1 MFECEKSLYL
11 QIELSFENIFT
22 NKKSDNMNN
31 ATFFFAQPK
40 NEPVFSYAP
49 NSKERILLENELNK
63 QYNECIE
70 IPLIIGGKE
79 VKTGNVAEVVMP
91 TEHSHVLAKFHKAD
105 KEHVRAAIASALE
118 ARKKWEKVDWIDRCS
133 VMLKAAEL
141 LATKY
146 RYVIN
151 ASTML
156 GQGKNPFQAEI
167 DSACETIDFLRFN
180 AYYAS
185 KIYAQ
190 QPLSDAGAINRLEY
204 RPLEGFVYAVSP
216 FNFTS
221 IACNLNI
228 SPVLMGNVTI
238 WKPATTA
245 VLSNY
250 YLMKILQEAGVP
262 DGVINFLPGDG
273 ATISDVVFS
282 SPDFAGV
289 HFTGSTRTF
298 NNFWKLIGE
307 NINNYKTYPKIVG
320 ETGGKDFIFAHKS
333 ADCRQLAVAIV
344 RGAFEYQGQKCSA
357 ASRAYVPKEIWN
369 ETFENIKEM
378 IPEIKMGSSMGL
390 SNFMNSVIDE
400 KSFDT
405 IMQYVERAKASK
417 EAEIAIGGNADKSIG
432 YFIEPTII
440 LTSNPNYET
449 MNTELFGPVITIYL
463 YDGDKYEET
472 LALCD
477 STSPYGLTGSIF
489 AHSRY
494 DIETAMQAL
503 RYAAGNFYIND
514 KPTGAVVGNQ
524 PFGGARAS
532 GTNDKAGSEL
542 NLYRWVSPRCIKE
555 TLNAP
560 TDFSY
565 PFMKE

>member
-1 MFECEKSLYL
+1 
-11 QIELSFENIFT
+11 
-22 NKKSDNMNN
+22 MNN

-79 VKTGNVAEVVMP
+79 IKTGNVAEVVMP

-190 QPLSDAGAINRLEY
+190 QPLSDSGAINRLEY

-250 YLMKILQEAGVP
+250 YLMKVLQEAGVP

-333 ADCRQLAVAIV
+333 ADCQQLAVAIV

-357 ASRAYVPKEIWN
+357 ASRAYVPKEIWE
-369 ETFENIKEM
+369 ETFGYIKEM
-378 IPEIKMGSSMGL
+378 IPSIKMGSSMGL

-417 EAEIAIGGNADKSIG
+417 EAEIAIGGNADKSVG

-449 MNTELFGPVITIYL
+449 MCTELFGPVITIYL
-463 YDGDKYEET
+463 YDGDKHEET

-494 DIETAMQAL
+494 DIDTAMQAL